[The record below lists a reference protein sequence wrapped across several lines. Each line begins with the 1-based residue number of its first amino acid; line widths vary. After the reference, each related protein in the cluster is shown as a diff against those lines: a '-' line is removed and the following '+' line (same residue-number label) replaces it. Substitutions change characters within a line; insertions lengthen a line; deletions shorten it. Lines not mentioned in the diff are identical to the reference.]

1 MWRNAKN
8 NQQQVEWMAD
18 SVTLSVSLFCFI
30 HSLANRTKTECN
42 VKQRLNGSNFFY
54 YSFYFLLQH
63 STSFAFW
70 APPPSSTPSCR
81 CDLEARGWEDTSS
94 NVDHLRLASA
104 CAPALWADLAAIL
117 ATEAAIWDLG
127 VGWGNLGSGE
137 EREGGAA
144 TWLDL
149 PALCSDLSTIPR
161 LGEQWL
167 GGRERVEDEDATK
180 LAAWYLSQSVR
191 FERWVGR
198 LLPSNDNQSHSAFV
212 RSIDN
217 SHFGRGPGRACWKV
231 SSRALTS
238 GWPRTLFLLDR
249 HQEEVWWGEERQKKR
264 QNVRSLDSQAPLTSC
279 ALDEHLMHSSLIAL
293 LPLML
298 MYMYIVQ

>member
-8 NQQQVEWMAD
+8 NQQQIEWMAD

-70 APPPSSTPSCR
+70 APPRSSTPSCR

-137 EREGGAA
+137 ERGAWLARIVLRFVHDSSTWRTMAGGRKELRMRPRPN
-144 TWLDL
+144 WLLDTCSNQWGLNDESDDFFL
-149 PALCSDLSTIPR
+149 PMTTNHIQLLSVRLTIHILDEDQDGCAEKCPQEQLHRLDRDHCFHWIVIKRKRGGGKKGKKTSECSVAGFSSSTNELRPWWTFDALFSHHTIARLWCWCTLCSNLWFPR
-161 LGEQWL
+161 
-167 GGRERVEDEDATK
+167 
-180 LAAWYLSQSVR
+180 
-191 FERWVGR
+191 
-198 LLPSNDNQSHSAFV
+198 H
-212 RSIDN
+212 
-217 SHFGRGPGRACWKV
+217 
-231 SSRALTS
+231 
-238 GWPRTLFLLDR
+238 
-249 HQEEVWWGEERQKKR
+249 
-264 QNVRSLDSQAPLTSC
+264 
-279 ALDEHLMHSSLIAL
+279 
-293 LPLML
+293 
-298 MYMYIVQ
+298 

>member
-1 MWRNAKN
+1 MNGWLRHF
-8 NQQQVEWMAD
+8 VC
-18 SVTLSVSLFCFI
+18 LFILLHSFI

-42 VKQRLNGSNFFY
+42 VKQKLNGSNFFY

-81 CDLEARGWEDTSS
+81 CDLEAR
-94 NVDHLRLASA
+94 LRGHFLQRRPSTPRLGLRA
-104 CAPALWADLAAIL
+104 CIVSRFGCDSRNRGG
-117 ATEAAIWDLG
+117 DLG
-127 VGWGNLGSGE
+127 LGGWLVGGNLGSGE
-137 EREGGAA
+137 ERGAWLARIVLRFVHDSSTWGTMAEGK
-144 TWLDL
+144 
-149 PALCSDLSTIPR
+149 
-161 LGEQWL
+161 
-167 GGRERVEDEDATK
+167 ERVGDEAATK

-231 SSRALTS
+231 SSRAIAS
-238 GWPRTLFLLDR
+238 SWPRSLFSLDR
-249 HQEEVWWGEERQKKR
+249 HQEEAWWGEERQK
-264 QNVRSLDSQAPLTSC
+264 NVRMFGRWILKL
-279 ALDEHLMHSSLIAL
+279 H
-293 LPLML
+293 
-298 MYMYIVQ
+298 